1 MATWIIEWLKTT
13 PSTSNPSECVVQ
25 AGWRVNGSQE
35 SGGKTFYATAYGS
48 VGFTYTEG
56 EPFTPFNQLTQEQVL
71 GWVWANGVDKAEVEA
86 NIQRQLDDQINP
98 PIIQPPLPWLNP

>member
-13 PSTSNPSECVVQ
+13 PSTSNPAECVVQ
-25 AGWRVNGSQE
+25 AGWRCNGSQD
-35 SGGKTFYATAYGS
+35 GFNATAYGS
-48 VGFTYTEG
+48 AGFTYTEG